1 MKTSL
6 ICLTPSEGSTKIRTY
21 EAKSPHITHGSL
33 TARQDEDRPK
43 RELRVPIPSRRQ
55 FKAKRD
61 DDKPPQP

>member
-6 ICLTPSEGSTKIRTY
+6 ICLTPPEGSTKIRTD

-33 TARQDEDRPK
+33 TARQDGDQPK
-43 RELRVPIPSRRQ
+43 RLLIPNRRQ

-61 DDKPPQP
+61 DKPPQP